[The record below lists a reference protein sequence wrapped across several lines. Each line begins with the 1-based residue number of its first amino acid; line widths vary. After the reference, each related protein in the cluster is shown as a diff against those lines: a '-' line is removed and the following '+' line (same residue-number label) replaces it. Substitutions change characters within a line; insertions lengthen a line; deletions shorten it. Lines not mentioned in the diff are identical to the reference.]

1 MLLSVASLSRIWHS
15 RSRHGQTS
23 VHVAVTG
30 KHLLRSHKG
39 LSLSIAEKFLEIALS
54 GLAVILLLALGYAR
68 RTGGDQLSELLNFQL
83 TVHGLDRLDHR
94 FLPDPFHL
102 NALLAPFI

>member
-1 MLLSVASLSRIWHS
+1 MDVTQCSVVIADLAFTKPSGANICS

-68 RTGGDQLSELLNFQL
+68 RTG
-83 TVHGLDRLDHR
+83 
-94 FLPDPFHL
+94 
-102 NALLAPFI
+102 